1 VLSDA
6 PQPSDAPDAFVVQA
20 DEQTWRVQPG
30 LHRVT
35 PEEGAPTQLEPRVMQ
50 VLLVLARRAGEVVS
64 REELLDEVWAETVVN
79 EEALTRAVF
88 ELRRAFDDSA
98 KTPAVIET
106 IRGTGYRF
114 VASVEPASPAEAT
127 DSPPPEADEPSS
139 GGGSWYVRPTFIGAA
154 VGALAVAVAA
164 AVGALSLGQDA
175 SSPTLLETTPFTSFP
190 GREIMPAF
198 SPNGSRVAFS
208 WTGDTEGNFDIY
220 LKQENTADPLRLTDH
235 PARDGFPAWSP
246 DGTTIAFARSTD
258 STHALYT
265 VPALGG
271 TPRRLIETRAAAHG
285 LDWSP
290 DGESL
295 LYADRRTPDG
305 PYRLVRLSLSSRD
318 TTLLTDPPF
327 SSIGDRYPRWSP
339 DGRSIA
345 FSRGGGSVDGHNLY
359 RMDADGSDVQP
370 LTETEISIRGL
381 DWTPDGRHV
390 VFSSYRSGTY
400 SLRKV
405 NVDDETGSWVPVTGE
420 QLSSPS
426 VADRTGA
433 LVYEKMTFEMD
444 VWALDLAA
452 DSTAPGG
459 GPPSRPLLTSTRRDF
474 EVRYS
479 PDGDRL
485 VFTSSRSG
493 ALELWLSDA
502 DGSHPTKLTDFGGAF
517 LGTPRWHPNGERVA
531 FFANVDGQAD
541 VYVMDVPGGVPE
553 QVRIPEG
560 DGASN
565 DWVAGWSR
573 DGQWLYFASDRS
585 GSWQLWKVRP
595 DGTGLTQVTESGGLA
610 AAESVDGDTLFYS
623 KRGTP
628 GLWMRPTDG
637 GPERKVLDDLA
648 SDDWGNW
655 AVTGEGLYF
664 IRRTEGGPRV
674 AYREFGSGETRTVTA
689 LPSIT
694 GPSLAVSPDG
704 ERLLYARI
712 EGANSDLITTTL
724 TE

>member
-1 VLSDA
+1 MSDA
-6 PQPSDAPDAFVVQA
+6 ARPFDAPDAFVVRT
-20 DEQTWRVQPG
+20 DERTWRVQPD

-35 PEEGAPTQLEPRVMQ
+35 PGDGAPTQLEPRVMQ
-50 VLLVLARRAGEVVS
+50 VLVVLARRAGEVVS

-106 IRGTGYRF
+106 VRGTGYRF
-114 VASVEPASPAEAT
+114 VATVEPAEETETASSPESEAPG
-127 DSPPPEADEPSS
+127 SASGEA
-139 GGGSWYVRPTFIGAA
+139 SWYVRPTFIGAA
-154 VGALAVAVAA
+154 VGALAIAVAA
-164 AVGALSLGQDA
+164 AVGALSFVEES
-175 SSPTLLETTPFTSFP
+175 SSPTLRHTTPFTSFP
-190 GREIMPAF
+190 GREIMPAL

-208 WTGDTEGNFDIY
+208 WTGDTEDNFDIY

-258 STHALYT
+258 STHALYR

-271 TPRRLIETRAAAHG
+271 TPRKLIETRATAYG

-305 PYRLVRLSLSSRD
+305 PYRVVRLSLATRD
-318 TTLLTDPPF
+318 TTLLTDPP
-327 SSIGDRYPRWSP
+327 STSTGDRFPRWAP

-359 RMDADGSDVQP
+359 RMDADGSNVRS

-390 VFSSYRSGTY
+390 VYASYRSGTY
-400 SLRKV
+400 GLRRV

-420 QLSSPS
+420 RFSYPS

-444 VWALDLAA
+444 VWELDLAA
-452 DSTAPGG
+452 DSTAPDG

-474 EVRYS
+474 EVHYS

-493 ALELWLSDA
+493 SSELWMSDA
-502 DGSHPTKLTDFGGAF
+502 DGSDPTRLTDFGGAF
-517 LGTPRWHPNGERVA
+517 VGTPRWHPSGDRVA
-531 FFANVDGQAD
+531 FFANVEGQAS

-553 QVRIPEG
+553 RVRPSE
-560 DGASN
+560 DDDAAN

-573 DGQWLYFASDRS
+573 DGRWLYFASDRS
-585 GSWQLWKVRP
+585 GQWQLWKMHP
-595 DGTGLTQVTESGGLA
+595 DGSTLTQVTESGGFA
-610 AAESVDGDTLFYS
+610 ATESVTGDSLFYT

-628 GLWMRPTDG
+628 GLWMRPTGG
-637 GPERKVLDDLA
+637 GPGRRVVKDL
-648 SDDWGNW
+648 SSRDWGNW
-655 AVTGEGLYF
+655 AVTAEGLYF
-664 IRRTEGGPRV
+664 IRRTEGGPRIV
-674 AYREFGSGETRTVTA
+674 FRNFRSGETRKVA
-689 LPSIT
+689 SIPNIAS
-694 GPSLAVSPDG
+694 PSLEVSPDG
-704 ERLLYARI
+704 KRLLYARI
-712 EGANSDLITTTL
+712 EGANSDLIAAPG